1 MKDHFL
7 TLIKGAA
14 VGGTMLVPGVSGG
27 TMAMMLGLYD
37 RLIRAVSSFHR
48 HVRANLVFLLWF
60 CLGAG
65 LGICLLA
72 KPLLHLMQAFP
83 LPCGFFFLGAVAGSV
98 PTIYQ
103 KSSASS
109 FEWRVPVYILL
120 GVTLVLL
127 LSWIPTASPAAADWS
142 WPPLLLILAGIVA
155 AVALVL
161 PGISVS
167 YLLLLLGLYD
177 ATIHALDSFDL
188 TFLLPLAVGLIV
200 GILSTAKLLE
210 HLLTRYPRATYLIIL
225 GFMLASLPTLFPG
238 WPQGWEWPVC
248 ALTFLSGFCV
258 LARVSRL

>member
-1 MKDHFL
+1 
-7 TLIKGAA
+7 
-14 VGGTMLVPGVSGG
+14 MLVPGVSGG

-98 PTIYQ
+98 PMIYQ

-109 FEWRVPVYILL
+109 FEWRVPVYVLL

>member
-1 MKDHFL
+1 MY
-7 TLIKGAA
+7 
-14 VGGTMLVPGVSGG
+14 VPIWCFCSGSVW
-27 TMAMMLGLYD
+27 A
-37 RLIRAVSSFHR
+37 
-48 HVRANLVFLLWF
+48 
-60 CLGAG
+60 AG

-127 LSWIPTASPAAADWS
+127 LSWIPTASPAAVDWS
-142 WPPLLLILAGIVA
+142 WPPLLLILAGSVA

-177 ATIHALDSFDL
+177 STIHALDSFDL
-188 TFLLPLAVGLIV
+188 TFLLPLAVGLII

-225 GFMLASLPTLFPG
+225 GFMLASLPTLFPAG
-238 WPQGWEWPVC
+238 PRGGNGLSAPLPFYPASVCSRASPDCEQGHPC
-248 ALTFLSGFCV
+248 RTLGGCYA
-258 LARVSRL
+258 